1 MNASR
6 SPSRT
11 APGVAGLVAGPQVLD
26 HLVRVQDVAPD
37 LVAPA
42 GLDVLAL
49 ELPDLGLLLLERAL
63 EQAGLEDLDRHLL
76 VLGLASL
83 VLALG
88 DDARR
93 EVGQPDRRIGLV
105 DVLAA
110 GALRAEGVD
119 PDLVPVELDLD
130 VVLGLREDLDQGERR
145 LAPVLRVE
153 RADPHE
159 PMDAALGAQ
168 PAVRAPA
175 VDRDGH
181 ALEAGLLAFLLVED
195 LGREAV
201 PLRPAEVHPQEHLGP
216 VGRLGAAGAGADRE
230 EGGALVVLT
239 REEQRR
245 PLAREVG
252 LERGGIAFELG
263 LELGVRRLV
272 QELDRGQQVVGAH
285 QEVAPRRH
293 LAAEAVGLA
302 QDLLRGAAVIPEP
315 GFLGQRLDLGDS
327 GFLRLEVK
335 DAPRS
340 TGSVRPGPGWRT
352 LPPSSGPA
360 DPGAGSG
367 AAR

>member
-11 APGVAGLVAGPQVLD
+11 APVLPGLVVGPQVLD
-26 HLVRVQDVAPD
+26 HLVRMQHVAPD

-49 ELPDLGLLLLERAL
+49 ELADLLLLLLERTL
-63 EQAGLEDLDRHLL
+63 EQPGLEDLDRHLL
-76 VLGLASL
+76 VLGLAPL

-88 DDARR
+88 DDAGL
-93 EVGQPDRRIGLV
+93 EVGQADGRVGLV

-130 VVLGLREDLDQGERR
+130 VVVGLGQDLDERERR
-145 LAPVLRVE
+145 LAPVLGVE
-153 RADPHE
+153 RADPDE
-159 PMDAALGAQ
+159 AMDAALGAQ
-168 PAVRAPA
+168 PAVGPPA

-195 LGREAV
+195 LGREAMA
-201 PLRPAEVHPQEHLGP
+201 LGPAEVHPQEHLGP

-230 EGGALVVLT
+230 ERRPLVVLAG
-239 REEQRR
+239 EQQRR
-245 PLAREVG
+245 PLALEVG
-252 LERGGIAFELG
+252 LEGRDVALELG
-263 LELGVRRLV
+263 LELGVGGFV
-272 QELDRGQQVVGAH
+272 EQLDRRQQVVGADA
-285 QEVAPRRH
+285 ELAPRAD
-293 LAAEAVGLA
+293 LGPQAVGLA
-302 QDLLRGAAVIPEP
+302 QDLLGGAPVVPEP
-315 GFLGQRLDLGDS
+315 GFLGQRLDLADARLLG
-327 GFLRLEVK
+327 LEVK

-340 TGSVRPGPGWRT
+340 TGSVQPGPGWRR